1 MNAFRL
7 FLPSLLLLTLLMAPM
22 TIAEEAAPQ
31 VLRHVVLFEMKPG
44 TSEEALAAIETAA
57 HKMKDDIEVIK
68 ALEWGQNIAA
78 NTRNQGFEYAL
89 LVTFAS
95 EEDLA
100 VYGPHP
106 GHDAFKEVAI
116 PHVEQVLVVD
126 YFAPA
131 P

>member
-1 MNAFRL
+1 MNASRIV
-7 FLPSLLLLTLLMAPM
+7 LPSLLLFLVLLSPRL
-22 TIAEEAAPQ
+22 IAEEAAPQ
-31 VLRHVVLFEMKPG
+31 VLRHIVLFEMKPG
-44 TSEEALAAIETAA
+44 TSEEALAAIEAA
-57 HKMKDDIEVIK
+57 AYQMKTDIEVIQ
-68 ALEWGQNIAA
+68 AIEWGQNIAA

-100 VYGPHP
+100 IYGPHP
-106 GHDAFKEVAI
+106 GHDAFKAVAI

>member
-1 MNAFRL
+1 MNATRL
-7 FLPSLLLLTLLMAPM
+7 IFPSLLFVALLMSPLS
-22 TIAEEAAPQ
+22 IADEPAPQ
-31 VLRHVVLFEMKPG
+31 VLRHIVLFEMKPG
-44 TSEEALAAIETAA
+44 TPEEALAAIEAA
-57 HKMKDDIEVIK
+57 AYQMKNDIEVIQ
-68 ALEWGQNIAA
+68 AIEWGQNIAA

-106 GHDAFKEVAI
+106 GHETFKAVAI